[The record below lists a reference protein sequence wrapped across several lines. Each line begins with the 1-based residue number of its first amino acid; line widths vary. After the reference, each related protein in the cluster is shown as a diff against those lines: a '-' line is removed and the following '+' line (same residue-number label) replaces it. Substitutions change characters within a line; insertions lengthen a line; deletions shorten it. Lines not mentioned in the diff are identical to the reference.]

1 MPKYTAESINH
12 GSKNVARFFF
22 ATRLSKNEEKWK
34 DINKTFQKLKKN
46 GVAAF
51 FFGKFVGENWE
62 ACPEKNEHVKQK
74 RKSSAIAFVWNF
86 CSEKWRKIS
95 QYEYKQT
102 ET

>member
-1 MPKYTAESINH
+1 
-12 GSKNVARFFF
+12 
-22 ATRLSKNEEKWK
+22 
-34 DINKTFQKLKKN
+34 
-46 GVAAF
+46 
-51 FFGKFVGENWE
+51 VGENWE